1 MDLKITK
8 TLVIPSNEIKWRFSR
23 SSGPGGQNVN
33 KIESRVEIIFNL
45 EDSKVLN
52 DYQKEILKR
61 NLKTKLVNN
70 SLRLAVQAHRNQL
83 LNRPLALMKFSSMIK
98 NALEKNISRKNIIVD
113 PGIGFSKDLN
123 QNLEILRNLDVFKN
137 LNLPILI
144 GASRKRFIGEV
155 LNENNPKERDIGTLA
170 ISCLCSQLNIDI
182 VRVHNVKLNYQIL
195 KVADKIYRK

>member
-61 NLKTKLVNN
+61 NLKNKLVND
-70 SLRLAVQAHRNQL
+70 SLRVAVQEHRNQL
-83 LNRPLALMKFSSMIK
+83 LNRQLALMKFSLIIK
-98 NALEKNISRKNIIVD
+98 NALNKPFKLRKSTKPTKASQKKRVEVKKKRGELKKSRQKEK
-113 PGIGFSKDLN
+113 
-123 QNLEILRNLDVFKN
+123 
-137 LNLPILI
+137 
-144 GASRKRFIGEV
+144 
-155 LNENNPKERDIGTLA
+155 T
-170 ISCLCSQLNIDI
+170 
-182 VRVHNVKLNYQIL
+182 YQI
-195 KVADKIYRK
+195 

>member
-61 NLKTKLVNN
+61 NLKNKLVNN
-70 SLRLAVQAHRNQL
+70 SLRLAVQENRNQL
-83 LNRPLALMKFSSMIK
+83 QNRQLALMKLSSIIK
-98 NALEKNISRKNIIVD
+98 NGLNKQFKFRKSTKPTKASQKKRVEFKKKRGELKKSR
-113 PGIGFSKDLN
+113 
-123 QNLEILRNLDVFKN
+123 Q
-137 LNLPILI
+137 
-144 GASRKRFIGEV
+144 
-155 LNENNPKERDIGTLA
+155 KE
-170 ISCLCSQLNIDI
+170 
-182 VRVHNVKLNYQIL
+182 
-195 KVADKIYRK
+195 KIYQV

>member
-70 SLRLAVQAHRNQL
+70 SLRLAVQEHRNQL
-83 LNRPLALMKFSSMIK
+83 LNRQLALMKFSSIIK
-98 NALEKNISRKNIIVD
+98 NALNKPFKLRKSRQPTKASQKKRVEVKKKRGELKKSRQKEK
-113 PGIGFSKDLN
+113 
-123 QNLEILRNLDVFKN
+123 
-137 LNLPILI
+137 
-144 GASRKRFIGEV
+144 
-155 LNENNPKERDIGTLA
+155 T
-170 ISCLCSQLNIDI
+170 
-182 VRVHNVKLNYQIL
+182 YQI
-195 KVADKIYRK
+195 

>member
-61 NLKTKLVNN
+61 NLKNKLVNN
-70 SLRLAVQAHRNQL
+70 SLRLLVQEHRNQL
-83 LNRPLALMKFSSMIK
+83 LNRQLALMKFSSIIK
-98 NALEKNISRKNIIVD
+98 NALNKPFKLRKSTQPTKTSQKKRVEVKKKRGELKKSRQKEKI
-113 PGIGFSKDLN
+113 
-123 QNLEILRNLDVFKN
+123 
-137 LNLPILI
+137 
-144 GASRKRFIGEV
+144 
-155 LNENNPKERDIGTLA
+155 
-170 ISCLCSQLNIDI
+170 
-182 VRVHNVKLNYQIL
+182 YQI
-195 KVADKIYRK
+195 